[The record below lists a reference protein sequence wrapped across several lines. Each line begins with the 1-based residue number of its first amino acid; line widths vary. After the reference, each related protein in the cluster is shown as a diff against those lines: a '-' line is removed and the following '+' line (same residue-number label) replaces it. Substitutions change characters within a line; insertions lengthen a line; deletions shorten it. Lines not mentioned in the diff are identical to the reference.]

1 MARLKPHLI
10 MCNLHRSKLDAN
22 RPLTT
27 AAEVWKNAHIFLIFT
42 AMMNDTEF
50 NTMFDVYIII
60 RSLKIRIP
68 WGSRCTLST
77 TPTLKAPRRRSA
89 EAYSSTFMVRTTS
102 RTA

>member
-1 MARLKPHLI
+1 MARVKPHLI

-27 AAEVWKNAHIFLIFT
+27 AAEVWKNAKIFLIFT
-42 AMMNDTEF
+42 PMMNDTEF
-50 NTMFDVYIII
+50 NTMFDVYI

-77 TPTLKAPRRRSA
+77 TPTLKAPRRRLA
-89 EAYSSTFMVRTTS
+89 EVYSSTFMVRTTS

>member
-50 NTMFDVYIII
+50 NTMFDVYIIV

-89 EAYSSTFMVRTTS
+89 EVYS
-102 RTA
+102 